1 VIDVTEVTG
10 VDSPHGTASA
20 TGFVKKRT
28 NDVNRQSDR
37 TKRINVNHTAGKGR
51 GVPITIADVAAKAGV
66 SKTTVSRVLNGKGE
80 LGEATAARV
89 RRVIDE
95 LGYVPS
101 ARAVGLARGRT
112 RIVGMLVPSLTWPWM
127 GEVLQGAVD
136 VIEASRYG
144 LLLFTCNRGEE
155 SMRQFASQVSAKSFD
170 GLLVI
175 EPEGTLDYIAEL
187 HSHGLPIVLIDDRG
201 NQPLFPSVATTNHT
215 GGAQAARHLLSIGR
229 RRPLVIT
236 GMERFGCTQQRQS
249 GFRDTFAAAG
259 FPVAPELIF
268 PGDFTFE
275 CGRIAVR
282 EAMSGGIPFDA
293 VFAHNDLSAAGA
305 IKAVREAG
313 LAVPDDV
320 AVVGFDDIPLAAHTD
335 PPLTT
340 VHQPLRQMG
349 ETAARMLMT
358 FFAGTPLPDTPN
370 VIPTSLI
377 VRASTAA

>member
-1 VIDVTEVTG
+1 
-10 VDSPHGTASA
+10 
-20 TGFVKKRT
+20 
-28 NDVNRQSDR
+28 
-37 TKRINVNHTAGKGR
+37 
-51 GVPITIADVAAKAGV
+51 VPITIADVAAQAGV

-89 RRVIDE
+89 RQVIDA

-136 VIEASRYG
+136 VIEADRYG

-175 EPEGTLDYIAEL
+175 EPEGTLDYITDL
-187 HSHGLPIVLIDDRG
+187 HARGLPIVLIDDRG
-201 NQPLFPSVATTNHT
+201 HQPLFPSVTTTNRT
-215 GGAQAARHLLSIGR
+215 GGTQAAQHLISLGR

-236 GMERFGCTQQRQS
+236 GHDRFGCTQQRMS
-249 GFRDTFAAAG
+249 GFADAYHSAG
-259 FPVAPELIF
+259 LALPPELLV

-275 CGRIAVR
+275 CGQLAVR
-282 EAMSGGIPFDA
+282 GLLDQRVPFDA

-305 IKAVREAG
+305 MKAVHEAG
-313 LAVPDDV
+313 LTVPGDV

-349 ETAARMLMT
+349 ETAARMLMAY
-358 FFAGTPLPDTPN
+358 FAGTPLPDTPN
-370 VIPTSLI
+370 VIPTNLV
-377 VRASTAA
+377 VRGSTAAAGK

>member
-1 VIDVTEVTG
+1 LPKG
-10 VDSPHGTASA
+10 A
-20 TGFVKKRT
+20 T
-28 NDVNRQSDR
+28 
-37 TKRINVNHTAGKGR
+37 
-51 GVPITIADVAAKAGV
+51 VPITIADVAAKAGV

-136 VIEASRYG
+136 VIEANRYG

-187 HSHGLPIVLIDDRG
+187 HHHGLPIVLIDDRG
-201 NQPLFPSVATTNHT
+201 NQPLFPSVTTTNHT
-215 GGAQAARHLLSIGR
+215 GGAQAARHLLSLGR

-236 GMERFGCTQQRQS
+236 GMDNFGCTQQRLS
-249 GFRDTFAAAG
+249 GFGDTFAAAG
-259 FPVAPELIF
+259 FPLAPELVAQ
-268 PGDFTFE
+268 GDFTFE
-275 CGRIAVR
+275 CGRFAVR
-282 EAMSGGIPFDA
+282 DALAGGVPFDA

-305 IKAVREAG
+305 IKASHEAG
-313 LAVPDDV
+313 LDVPRDV

-349 ETAARMLMT
+349 ETAARMLMS

-377 VRASTAA
+377 VRASTSSS

>member
-1 VIDVTEVTG
+1 
-10 VDSPHGTASA
+10 
-20 TGFVKKRT
+20 
-28 NDVNRQSDR
+28 
-37 TKRINVNHTAGKGR
+37 
-51 GVPITIADVAAKAGV
+51 VPITIADVAAQAGV

-89 RRVIDE
+89 RQVIDA

-136 VIEASRYG
+136 VIEADRYG

-175 EPEGTLDYIAEL
+175 EPEGTLDYIADL
-187 HSHGLPIVLIDDRG
+187 HARGLPIVLIDDRG
-201 NQPLFPSVATTNHT
+201 HQPLFPSVATTNRT
-215 GGAQAARHLLSIGR
+215 GGAQAAQHLLSLGR
-229 RRPLVIT
+229 HRPLVIT
-236 GMERFGCTQQRQS
+236 GHDRFGCTQQRMA
-249 GFRDTFAAAG
+249 GFSDAYEAAG
-259 FPVAPELIF
+259 HPLPPELLV

-275 CGRIAVR
+275 CGQLAVR
-282 EAMSGGIPFDA
+282 DLLEKHMPFDA

-305 IKAVREAG
+305 IKSVHEAG
-313 LAVPDDV
+313 LTVPGDV

-349 ETAARMLMT
+349 ETAARMLMAY
-358 FFAGTPLPDTPN
+358 FAGTPLPDTPN
-370 VIPTSLI
+370 VIPTNLV
-377 VRASTAA
+377 VRGSTAAPKQ